1 MIKLP
6 LLGLRRLLAA
16 ICCWLPLTIAPFAG
30 AQNPADGAILL
41 VASPELRDPNFAQ
54 TVVLVLFPQEGGPL
68 GVILNRQTHVSVAE
82 AFADEPQLHQR
93 PEKVYFGGPVRIN
106 ALMFLF
112 RSADTPRNALLVLDD
127 LYFSGDG
134 SLLDEVLARK
144 RGTVE
149 RFFVGCS
156 GWAPAQLDAEI
167 AQGGWYVLPADLD
180 TILKADP
187 KTMWRRLLS
196 RATAVKT

>member
-1 MIKLP
+1 MTKLSLP
-6 LLGLRRLLAA
+6 GLRCLLAA
-16 ICCWLPLTIAPFAG
+16 ICCWLPLTIAPLAG

-54 TVVLVLFPQEGGPL
+54 TVVLVLFPEEGGPL
-68 GVILNRQTHVSVAE
+68 GVILNRQTRMTLAE
-82 AFADEPQLHQR
+82 AFGDEPQLRQR

-112 RSADTPRNALLVLDD
+112 RSGDTPRNALPVLDD

-144 RGTVE
+144 KGTVE

-187 KTMWRRLLS
+187 KTMWRLLLG

>member
-1 MIKLP
+1 MIKSS
-6 LLGLRRLLAA
+6 LLGLRRLLTA
-16 ICCWLPLTIAPFAG
+16 ICCVLPLTIAPFAG
-30 AQNPADGAILL
+30 AQNPADHAILL

-54 TVVLVLFPQEGGPL
+54 TVVLVLFPEDGGPL
-68 GVILNRQTHVSVAE
+68 GVILNRQTRVTLAE
-82 AFADEPQLHQR
+82 AFADEPQLRQR
-93 PEKVYFGGPVRIN
+93 PDKVYFGGPVRIN

-112 RSADTPRNALLVLDD
+112 RSADRPRNALPVLDD

-144 RGTVE
+144 KGSVE

-156 GWAPAQLDAEI
+156 GWAPTQLDAEI

-180 TILKADP
+180 TILKAEP
-187 KTMWRRLLS
+187 KTMWRLLLG